1 VYEPEGIY
9 FFVYTF
15 VFQRKYRVSDPNQ
28 VTYMSDLRKCDKED
42 FSDDDDQPLHID
54 EAFKAIKCKWC
65 PTWIGSQAAKV

>member
-1 VYEPEGIY
+1 
-9 FFVYTF
+9 
-15 VFQRKYRVSDPNQ
+15 
-28 VTYMSDLRKCDKED
+28 MSDLRKCDKED